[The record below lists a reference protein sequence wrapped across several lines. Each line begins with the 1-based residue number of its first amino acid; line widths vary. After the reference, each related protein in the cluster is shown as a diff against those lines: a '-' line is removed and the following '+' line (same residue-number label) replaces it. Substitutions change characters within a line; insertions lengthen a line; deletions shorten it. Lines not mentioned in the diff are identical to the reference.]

1 MTRYFA
7 STAAI
12 LAAGIALAATTA
24 HAETRDHRGEPR
36 KYEAPSSACPN
47 GRCAPGTVIR
57 DHRGGK
63 TVVRVCGST
72 GYNTN
77 YCKPHSH

>member
-1 MTRYFA
+1 MTT
-7 STAAI
+7 SI
-12 LAAGIALAATTA
+12 LKHGALAAAMALACAAGA

-36 KYEAPSSACPN
+36 KYEAPSTSCPG
-47 GRCAPGTVIR
+47 GRCAPGTIIR

-77 YCKPHSH
+77 YCKTHSH